1 MVLGTGVVVLIT
13 GDELVSAVLFPVVL
27 GTGVVVLV
35 TGDALVP
42 AVVVLGTG
50 SAPIKQACN
59 LT

>member
-1 MVLGTGVVVLIT
+1 MLGTGVVVVLITVDELVSAVLLPAVLGTGVVV
-13 GDELVSAVLFPVVL
+13 V
-27 GTGVVVLV
+27 V

-50 SAPIKQACN
+50 SVPIKQACS